1 MPFAAAAEF
10 SRDPQ
15 GGNPLGI
22 KERRHASRLEPRGV
36 ARFLVLARETTRRV
50 LRRRLFMEPDRV
62 SFGAIRQSI

>member
-22 KERRHASRLEPRGV
+22 REHRHASRLEPRGV
-36 ARFLVLARETTRRV
+36 ARFLVLAREAQ
-50 LRRRLFMEPDRV
+50 P
-62 SFGAIRQSI
+62 GIRINPFVEL